1 MNAATLEIIQHNKER
16 YTRLKG
22 RFFLKFS
29 VSLDG
34 YWLGWEMGFDLVQ
47 FADDFCSAMKDDESI
62 LDFVQR
68 RFGADA
74 EEIIRIFNDAESWE
88 NYKRES

>member
-1 MNAATLEIIQHNKER
+1 MNAAVFEIIQHNKER
-16 YTRLKG
+16 YARLKG